1 MQGRRVP
8 QKVFSPSKVL
18 FGLKLNAVQE
28 HSSSLQFGLG
38 FQLGFK
44 GRDKV
49 ERWNIS
55 GARKGFQLN
64 MRAAQ
69 SFQVGFL
76 LCEPFFCGVC
86 VVPGHCLEKG
96 LGSEKWVSAELQ
108 CELVGEGPV
117 KGRLG
122 LPKHFFSGLFFMRI
136 IHGNL
141 GNSRRVRKI
150 LEIYIFLQFLMLDSL
165 KISMN
170 NVYFK

>member
-44 GRDKV
+44 GRGKV
-49 ERWNIS
+49 ERGNIS

-76 LCEPFFCGVC
+76 LCEP
-86 VVPGHCLEKG
+86 KTRG
-96 LGSEKWVSAELQ
+96 LCCTWAL
-108 CELVGEGPV
+108 
-117 KGRLG
+117 
-122 LPKHFFSGLFFMRI
+122 
-136 IHGNL
+136 
-141 GNSRRVRKI
+141 SRERVR
-150 LEIYIFLQFLMLDSL
+150 
-165 KISMN
+165 
-170 NVYFK
+170 V